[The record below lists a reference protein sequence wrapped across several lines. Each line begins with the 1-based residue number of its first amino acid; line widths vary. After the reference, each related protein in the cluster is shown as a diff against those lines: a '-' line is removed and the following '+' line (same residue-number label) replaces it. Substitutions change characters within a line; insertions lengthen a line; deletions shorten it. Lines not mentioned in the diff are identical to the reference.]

1 MADSEQDD
9 QARRFRS
16 PPYPAWNLAKAVD
29 RAKALYGK
37 AIHHPVSISVLADA
51 WGYGVKSSGLTATA
65 ATLNQFGLLNGQGA
79 GQKRRYQL
87 TDTAIRIIRDADP
100 SSEKRAVAI
109 KTAALSPQIYRELW
123 ETFGTATD
131 VSDVVIR
138 NFLTLDRSEA
148 GKAPY
153 GDSAADDLISTY
165 KETLAF
171 AGIKDADEP
180 LEEAEDEVEEE
191 GHVLR
196 KTLEGQASKDAGTS
210 IGGHESPP
218 PLPPPPPFVPAD
230 QRQTSLE
237 VGERELVAGLLSKEA
252 TFRVIVSGPVGV
264 KEIERLIKK
273 LELDK
278 EIIADGD
285 GE

>member
-1 MADSEQDD
+1 MADIEKDD

-29 RAKALYGK
+29 RAKALYGT
-37 AIHHPVSISVLADA
+37 AIHHAVSISVLADA

-65 ATLNQFGLLNGQGA
+65 ATLNQFGLLSGQGA

-100 SSEKRAVAI
+100 SSEKRAAAI

-131 VSDVVIR
+131 VSDVVVR
-138 NFLTLDRSEA
+138 NFLTVDRSEA

-153 GDSAADDLISTY
+153 GDGAADDLISTY

-171 AGIKDADEP
+171 AGLKEADELIP
-180 LEEAEDEVEEE
+180 DAEEE
-191 GHVLR
+191 EEEKTHSPR
-196 KTLEGQASKDAGTS
+196 KPFANETPNDAAPREDGLDVPPPSSRPFIPADKRQASLGT
-210 IGGHESPP
+210 
-218 PLPPPPPFVPAD
+218 
-230 QRQTSLE
+230 
-237 VGERELVAGLLSKEA
+237 GERELVAGLLSKEA
-252 TFRVIVSGPVGV
+252 TFRVVVSGPVGV
-264 KEIERLIKK
+264 KEIERLIMK

-278 EIIADGD
+278 DIIA